1 MVMYNWLPED
11 LLISLFAAVPS
22 PANLG
27 EEEIDD
33 DDDDDDDGDGD
44 ADDENL
50 AVAFSLGTR
59 SMTRALPVLHMLQ
72 WWSS

>member
-1 MVMYNWLPED
+1 MIMYNWHQGRGTNMYWNPNPPED

-44 ADDENL
+44 ADDE
-50 AVAFSLGTR
+50 TW
-59 SMTRALPVLHMLQ
+59 Q
-72 WWSS
+72 

>member
-59 SMTRALPVLHMLQ
+59 SMTWALPVLHMLQ